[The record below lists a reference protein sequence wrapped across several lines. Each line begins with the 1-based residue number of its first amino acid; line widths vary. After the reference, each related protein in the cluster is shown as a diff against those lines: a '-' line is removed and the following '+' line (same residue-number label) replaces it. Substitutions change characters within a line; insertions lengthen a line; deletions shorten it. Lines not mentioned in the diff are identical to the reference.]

1 MKTFKTEFSGLVR
14 LFLIVTLFATVSC
27 SKSKSDEAT
36 APTATTS
43 TFTNAYNGV
52 YAGNGTSGAG
62 APFSGSIT
70 VNVTSATT
78 ATLSGDAGNF
88 TITGIAA
95 SSGSGYTGTTNGG
108 GSISLSFSGT
118 GNKDVNIGGP
128 FTFNGS
134 KP

>member
-36 APTATTS
+36 SPTTTTS

-52 YAGNGTSGAG
+52 YTGNGTSGSG
-62 APFSGSIT
+62 APFTGSIT
-70 VNVTSATT
+70 INVTGPTT
-78 ATLSGDAGNF
+78 ATISGDAGNF
-88 TITGIAA
+88 SITGIAA
-95 SSGSGYTGTTNGG
+95 SSGNGYTGTTNAGA
-108 GSISLSFSGT
+108 SISLSFSNT

-128 FTFNGS
+128 FTFGGS